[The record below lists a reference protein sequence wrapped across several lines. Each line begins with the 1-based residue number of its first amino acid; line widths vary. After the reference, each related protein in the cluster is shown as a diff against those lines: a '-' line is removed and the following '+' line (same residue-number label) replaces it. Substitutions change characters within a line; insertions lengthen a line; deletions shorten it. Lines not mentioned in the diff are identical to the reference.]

1 VIGHVNGQLVI
12 ERQYRMKQSV
22 TIRDVAKVAG
32 VSYQTVS
39 RVINNKGEIR
49 ESTRQRVLDA
59 IQQLDYRP
67 SRIAQSMNTRRTYT
81 IGLLVPN
88 IANPFFS
95 DIVTGAQNLAEDNN
109 YNIFLC
115 HTKWQPEKE
124 ARLLDSLADHN
135 VDGVIVNSS
144 RSATSVFESFAEQHS
159 PIVLGGRANIKHRNI
174 SHVGWNCDY
183 GGRLIAEYLNSK
195 GHKRI
200 GIIAGPETDPTMSNA
215 IRINGILTA
224 LTEVGICPPNELIV
238 NGALD
243 SQGGYTEALKLLQ
256 HHPDISVIV
265 AHNDLMAIGA
275 MRACRELGLS
285 IPSDCAIVGYNDIE
299 LAAMVNPSLTTVRLN
314 RISIGK
320 AMMQR
325 MLDMINKPD
334 LDYPPHFL
342 TDGELVHRESA

>member
-1 VIGHVNGQLVI
+1 
-12 ERQYRMKQSV
+12 MKQNV

-49 ESTRQRVLDA
+49 ESTRQKVLDA

-67 SRIAQSMNTRRTYT
+67 SRIAQSMNTSRTYT

-109 YNIFLC
+109 YNTFLC

-124 ARLLDSLADHN
+124 ARFLDSLADHN

-144 RSATSVFESFAEQHS
+144 RAEESVLRAFAEHHG
-159 PIVLGGRANIKHRNI
+159 PLVLGGRASIQQHNI
-174 SHVGWNCDY
+174 SHVGWDCDY
-183 GGRLIAEYLNSK
+183 GGQLIAEYLFSK
-195 GHKRI
+195 GHQQI
-200 GIIAGPETDPTMSNA
+200 GIIAGPETDQTMSNA
-215 IRINGILTA
+215 IRLNGILNA
-224 LTEVGICPPNELIV
+224 LTDVGLRPSDEWIV
-238 NGALD
+238 RGALD
-243 SQGGYTEALKLLQ
+243 SLGGYTEALKLLQ
-256 HHPDISVIV
+256 SHPDLTVII

-275 MRACRELGLS
+275 MRACRELGLN
-285 IPSDCAIVGYNDIE
+285 IPSGCAIVGYNDIE
-299 LAAMVNPSLTTVRLN
+299 LAAMVNPALTTVRLN
-314 RISIGK
+314 RISLGK

-334 LDYPPHFL
+334 ADYPPNFIR
-342 TDGELVHRESA
+342 DGEFIKRESA